1 MAPSVVTVN
10 DLLDGHVGLDLECLD
25 RIYLNGYVPG
35 LQVGGQVVTF
45 LTRHLG
51 KPVPSPAVFEQMGAR
66 FRRAVA
72 AYARDNGVPVV
83 RFGRDDRKIEVM
95 RPYLDRLAAAGCC
108 GIAAI
113 GMAQEFQPVWTAYQ
127 RETAG
132 DLPQFTFTK
141 ASRRVSCY
149 YFYVL
154 DEQFGPGFVKICSYF
169 PYPIKVWV
177 NGHEWAKRQAAK
189 AGIVFT
195 DLSNGFATC
204 ADAAGLQ
211 AVCDRLGPAQIQ
223 AFCNRWL
230 GHLPTPLSDVDEVAG
245 YWWEFSMRQIET
257 SRTIV
262 FDAPRHARAFFEAL
276 VADNLDVGRP
286 DTIEIIFGRQIRN
299 GPQRATPGVF
309 KTKVVTRG
317 VEVTVNAFYRHS
329 RIKQY
334 LKDGRALRIET
345 VINSPTD
352 LRVGRRLCH
361 LDELQDKAR
370 AINARLLDTE
380 RAGQGCVLAS
390 PAFARVAHPTVEEG
404 RRAPALRFGDPRV
417 MALAGSLATC
427 VHAVTGPTK
436 PEPPRLDDR
445 TARPALHDRPGQLR
459 PAPATAQGPRP
470 TPAPLQHL
478 HPDPRRAALRSLLH
492 QGPQPGPRPA
502 AGRRPPTSTPTA
514 TPGTAHHRPAH
525 RPVPDPGPDANHV
538 KTWLNC
544 QNQSN
549 KGSLASIFRP
559 VRSGRRTGFLG
570 PG

>member
-1 MAPSVVTVN
+1 MGERVVTIN
-10 DLLDGHVGLDLECLD
+10 DVLDGHTALDISCLD
-25 RIYLNGYVPG
+25 RLYLSAFVQKLQTPG
-35 LQVGGQVVTF
+35 GVVFF
-45 LTRHLG
+45 LHQHRG
-51 KPVPSPAVFEQMGAR
+51 MPIASPAVFEQIGSR
-66 FRRAVA
+66 FRDGMRRFA
-72 AYARDNGVPVV
+72 ADNHIPVV
-83 RFGRDDRKIEVM
+83 RFGREDRKVEVM
-95 RPYLDRLAAAGCC
+95 RPYLDRAARTGRSQV
-108 GIAAI
+108 AAI
-113 GMAQEFQPVWTAYQ
+113 GVAQEFAPVWTA
-127 RETAG
+127 RKRDTDPAKP
-132 DLPQFTFTK
+132 PQCSFTK
-141 ASRRVSCY
+141 QQRRVTV
-149 YFYVL
+149 FYVYVW
-154 DEQFGPGFVKICSYF
+154 DDDFGPAFIKLCAYF

-352 LRVGRRLCH
+352 LRVRRRLCH

-370 AINARLLDTE
+370 AINA
-380 RAGQGCVLAS
+380 
-390 PAFARVAHPTVEEG
+390 
-404 RRAPALRFGDPRV
+404 
-417 MALAGSLATC
+417 
-427 VHAVTGPTK
+427 
-436 PEPPRLDDR
+436 
-445 TARPALHDRPGQLR
+445 
-459 PAPATAQGPRP
+459 
-470 TPAPLQHL
+470 
-478 HPDPRRAALRSLLH
+478 
-492 QGPQPGPRPA
+492 
-502 AGRRPPTSTPTA
+502 
-514 TPGTAHHRPAH
+514 
-525 RPVPDPGPDANHV
+525 
-538 KTWLNC
+538 
-544 QNQSN
+544 
-549 KGSLASIFRP
+549 
-559 VRSGRRTGFLG
+559 
-570 PG
+570 